1 MLDLEVF
8 VTKSFVLAG
17 VFISFTAVAALAD
30 YAPHVRVVTRDD
42 VAASCTALGASGKS
56 WGLTG
61 GGAYGCQSTATG
73 QAISCTADGAC
84 KDYVGDPRWRK
95 VRDVVDSYSKTEP
108 KQVPL

>member
-1 MLDLEVF
+1 M
-8 VTKSFVLAG
+8 TKSFMLAG
-17 VFISFTAVAALAD
+17 VFVSLTAVAAFAD
-30 YAPHVRVVTRDD
+30 YAPHVRVVTRDA
-42 VAASCTALGASGKS
+42 VAASCAELGDAAKG

-61 GGAYGCQSTATG
+61 DGAYGCQSTVTG

-95 VRDVVDSYSKTEP
+95 VRDVVDSYSKTAP